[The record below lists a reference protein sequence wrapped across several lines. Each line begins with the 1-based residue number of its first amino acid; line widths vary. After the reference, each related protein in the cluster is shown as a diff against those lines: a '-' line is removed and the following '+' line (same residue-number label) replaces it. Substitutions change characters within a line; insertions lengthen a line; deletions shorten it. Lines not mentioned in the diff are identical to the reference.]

1 MKVGVN
7 LCFSR
12 ETFFFLMRSVKEQ
25 TFTINQFWYELNHLH
40 GNIFYRHLMLASWK
54 RCNLQYLH
62 FKVQQKNEIRFQKM
76 NFNNSLHSDP
86 VSYFIFFIA

>member
-12 ETFFFLMRSVKEQ
+12 ETFFFYIRSVKEQ
-25 TFTINQFWYELNHLH
+25 TFTINQFCYELNHLH
-40 GNIFYRHLMLASWK
+40 GNILYRHLMLASWK

-86 VSYFIFFIA
+86 V